1 MVRLVLRPGLHA
13 ARRRDAP
20 DGALRQ
26 AYHSRLPLIAG
37 AWCCGERRHATVL
50 SVEHADRRV
59 VYVDRT
65 WQCRVIARARRTAI
79 RTWFSVEIEGTMI
92 GNATCRPT
100 RTSVDLAANGA
111 DRRLANLTNASPVP
125 LP

>member
-37 AWCCGERRHATVL
+37 AWCCRRASTQASYL
-50 SVEHADRRV
+50 SNTRIGGSCAWIVRGNV
-59 VYVDRT
+59 
-65 WQCRVIARARRTAI
+65 RVIEPDMQISSIRLSDKTSFARARRMAI
-79 RTWFSVEIEGTMI
+79 GT
-92 GNATCRPT
+92 
-100 RTSVDLAANGA
+100 
-111 DRRLANLTNASPVP
+111 
-125 LP
+125 